1 MHGLFRVRGFT
12 QASCYMPL
20 NQPVRLCNAAWNLDE
35 VADWNGI
42 LANQFCCRQPR
53 VAVDGLP
60 KVVDMCLL

>member
-20 NQPVRLCNAAWNLDE
+20 NQPVRLCKAAWNLDE

-42 LANQFCCRQPR
+42 LANQFVVGNR
-53 VAVDGLP
+53 VWP
-60 KVVDMCLL
+60 